1 MPFFA
6 YYKTNNE
13 EYQLTKEYEHLNK
26 TNIRYKN
33 TTRYRATENTFAN
46 KVSLDREMI
55 TIINAIESYV
65 NKVNFPLKEMK
76 KTSKNM
82 IVELGDIILREV
94 SFDVEEYRMQRNAC
108 LQSIKS
114 INDTIENSPL
124 LRKKLAENS
133 IFDINAELTSEEKK
147 EIDKLRFTLGIV
159 INIFLLSH
167 QIKFDFE
174 LNELDNFPY
183 FTAYYLLGYELAN
196 KNETPYPM
204 ISNEMYLYLNWKIY
218 KTDKFLFIEKLLE
231 SIEQQI
237 SQFHMEKVDE
247 IINKLFTTVLLPL
260 TKKECRL
267 ACVDYIKQCD
277 KTRYSLELYAIL
289 ESLPMQWS

>member
-82 IVELGDIILREV
+82 IVELGDIILREE
-94 SFDVEEYRMQRNAC
+94 SFDVEEYKM
-108 LQSIKS
+108 
-114 INDTIENSPL
+114 
-124 LRKKLAENS
+124 
-133 IFDINAELTSEEKK
+133 
-147 EIDKLRFTLGIV
+147 
-159 INIFLLSH
+159 
-167 QIKFDFE
+167 
-174 LNELDNFPY
+174 
-183 FTAYYLLGYELAN
+183 
-196 KNETPYPM
+196 
-204 ISNEMYLYLNWKIY
+204 
-218 KTDKFLFIEKLLE
+218 
-231 SIEQQI
+231 
-237 SQFHMEKVDE
+237 
-247 IINKLFTTVLLPL
+247 
-260 TKKECRL
+260 
-267 ACVDYIKQCD
+267 
-277 KTRYSLELYAIL
+277 
-289 ESLPMQWS
+289 